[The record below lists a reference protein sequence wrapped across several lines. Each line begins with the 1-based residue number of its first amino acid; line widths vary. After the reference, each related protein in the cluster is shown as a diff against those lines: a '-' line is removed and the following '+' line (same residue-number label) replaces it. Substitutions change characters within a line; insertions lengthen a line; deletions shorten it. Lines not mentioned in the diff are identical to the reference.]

1 MDKTARTNPPAVL
14 SLFAWTKRRIASGI
28 VPFRSLQGKRN
39 VLTRSW
45 EAVNRQIREMCRQ
58 RLRLGLGRR
67 HEGLGV
73 VHHDEP
79 AESGAGEGRN
89 VNEVAQG
96 SGILLKR
103 STPDIARGRRAGA
116 A

>member
-1 MDKTARTNPPAVL
+1 
-14 SLFAWTKRRIASGI
+14 
-28 VPFRSLQGKRN
+28 
-39 VLTRSW
+39 
-45 EAVNRQIREMCRQ
+45 MCRQ
-58 RLRLGLGRR
+58 RLRLGLDRR

-96 SGILLKR
+96 SGIPLKR

-116 A
+116 AWAPAPRPDSPLRSGASHDPGEVVVPDPLQLADGPPRRLRIGL